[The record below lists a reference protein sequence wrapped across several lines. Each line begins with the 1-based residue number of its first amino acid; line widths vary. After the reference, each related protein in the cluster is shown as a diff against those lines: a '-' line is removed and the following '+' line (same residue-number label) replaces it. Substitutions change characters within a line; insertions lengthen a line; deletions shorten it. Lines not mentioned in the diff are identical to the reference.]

1 MLDDFCFPYMTN
13 IIENYDLFFSR
24 LMNLLR
30 EKLNIDERKYEDIY
44 SFLKNVIRDD
54 ISVAF

>member
-1 MLDDFCFPYMTN
+1 
-13 IIENYDLFFSR
+13 
-24 LMNLLR
+24 MNLLR

>member
-1 MLDDFCFPYMTN
+1 
-13 IIENYDLFFSR
+13 
-24 LMNLLR
+24 MNLLR

-44 SFLKNVIRDD
+44 SFTKNVIRDD